1 MAVAAVTRPG
11 TGDVERRA
19 YKLAEVQKM
28 MPLGRTRLYEEVNSG
43 RLRTFRIGRATFVA
57 VEDFEAWLSQYRGE
71 AA

>member
-1 MAVAAVTRPG
+1 MVAAMATRPG

-57 VEDFEAWLSQYRGE
+57 VEDFDAWLAKYRG
-71 AA
+71 AAA